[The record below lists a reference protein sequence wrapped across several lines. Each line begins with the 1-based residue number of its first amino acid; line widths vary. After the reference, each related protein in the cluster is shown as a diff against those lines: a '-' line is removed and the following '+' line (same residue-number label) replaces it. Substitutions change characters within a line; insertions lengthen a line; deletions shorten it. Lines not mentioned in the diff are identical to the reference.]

1 MVAFIATAAGC
12 ACQAKELTYAKRLLW
27 TQPAGSQLH
36 AVGESELGLS
46 FIVSVPEKDEYE
58 LRIVREGDSRGVLVN
73 RSTGGLTVLPWA
85 DGRRVLVESRAS
97 KNDPNATVLR
107 LLSFTGETRDV
118 LACTAPPGL
127 GLGWN
132 HATGE
137 SLIVV
142 SRGAD
147 CSLPCDGASIITLGS
162 PDSIA
167 CIPLR
172 FGIRVSSHPTTATL
186 YWRDG
191 EFLNWR
197 ANGREAA
204 SLGLPSS
211 AAVEPIPTLSTEA
224 FRITTEGQS
233 YSLTLSPD
241 GGLGPALPLTP
252 YPSQWTVGRGNTV
265 RVVNPTADGLDYVE
279 FSIDGGA
286 FSGAGR
292 QHLNISPEQFILS
305 QQKGEPVL
313 VWAEAGEGEFRGFGQ
328 RLLPQ

>member
-1 MVAFIATAAGC
+1 MLALLATAAGC
-12 ACQAKELTYAKRLLW
+12 GCQAKDLTYAKRLLFA
-27 TQPAGSQLH
+27 QPAGSQLH
-36 AVGESELGLS
+36 AVAESEVGLS
-46 FIVSVPEKDEYE
+46 FIVSVPDQTDYE
-58 LRIVREGDSRGVLVN
+58 LQIVREGDSRGRLVN
-73 RSTGGLTVLPWA
+73 RSAGGLTVLPWA

-97 KNDPNATVLR
+97 KNDPSATVLR

-118 LACTAPPGL
+118 LLCATPPSL
-127 GLGWN
+127 SVGWN

-137 SLIVV
+137 SVIVV
-142 SRGAD
+142 TRGAD
-147 CSLPCDGASIITLGS
+147 CSLPCDGSSIITLGP

-186 YWRDG
+186 YWQDG

-197 ANGREAA
+197 ANGREVS

-211 AAVEPIPTLSTEA
+211 AALEPMPTLSTEA
-224 FRITTEGQS
+224 FRVIREGQS
-233 YSLTLSPD
+233 YSLTLAPD
-241 GGLGPALPLTP
+241 GGLGPPVPLTP
-252 YPSQWTVGRGNTV
+252 YPSQWAVGRGNTV

-292 QHLNISPEQFILS
+292 QHLNIAPDQFILS

-313 VWAEAGEGEFRGFGQ
+313 VWTEGNEGEFRVFGQ